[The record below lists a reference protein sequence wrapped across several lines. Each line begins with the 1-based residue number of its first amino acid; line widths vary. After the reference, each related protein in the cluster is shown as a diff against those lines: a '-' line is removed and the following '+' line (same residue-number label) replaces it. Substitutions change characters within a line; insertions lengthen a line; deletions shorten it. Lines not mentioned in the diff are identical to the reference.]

1 MSRLIPTLRYRARM
15 LHLEG
20 LSYAQIA
27 LRLQVTRKQAWYLV
41 NRVPKAGPLPLKAM
55 VRRAAA

>member
-1 MSRLIPTLRYRARM
+1 MSRTIPTLRYRARM

-20 LSYAQIA
+20 VSYAQIA

-41 NRVPKAGPLPLKAM
+41 NRIPKAGPLPLRTM
-55 VRRAAA
+55 DRRVA